1 MFKGGEKTWLSK
13 VRNKVDP
20 GEGGGVLGKVYQ
32 KSLSL

>member
-1 MFKGGEKTWLSK
+1 MFKEGEKTWLSK

-20 GEGGGVLGKVYQ
+20 GEGGGLGKVYQ